1 MISDSKISP
10 HMETPN
16 RIRPVIASNLRSYIE
31 LEIRNLIL
39 RGEFKPGER
48 LVESEIAE
56 QMEISRTPLREV
68 FSALE
73 REGLVVNIPR
83 RGNFVVDFTS
93 DDIEEI
99 YSLRLLLEVGAIK
112 RGVSRLT
119 QKDID
124 YMQSLLDQLG
134 KIVLI
139 TGKDEQIT
147 ELDLAF
153 HEHICICAG
162 HTRLLNTWRSMSMQ
176 TRMLIGVTSQTY
188 FQSPESPKVIH
199 QRILDAIVR
208 RDVGAAEEM
217 LVEHFLDAQSR
228 AQDGIQSLHSKK

>member
-1 MISDSKISP
+1 MISDSEIKP
-10 HMETPN
+10 LMETPN
-16 RIRPVIASNLRSYIE
+16 LIRPVIASNLRSNIE

-39 RGEFKPGER
+39 QGVFKPGER

-56 QMEISRTPLREV
+56 KMEISRTPLREV

-112 RGVSRLT
+112 RLVSHLT

-124 YMQSLLDQLG
+124 YFQSLIDQLG
-134 KIVLI
+134 KIVSI

-162 HTRLLNTWRSMSMQ
+162 HTRLLNAWRSMIMQ

-188 FQSPESPKVIH
+188 FQSPDIPKSMH
-199 QRILDAIVR
+199 QRILDAIVQ
-208 RDVGAAEEM
+208 RDVDKAEEM
-217 LVEHFLDAQSR
+217 LVEHFVDAQSR
-228 AQDGIQSLHSKK
+228 AQDGFQSLRNNK

>member
-1 MISDSKISP
+1 
-10 HMETPN
+10 METPSL
-16 RIRPVIASNLRSYIE
+16 IRPISTSNLRSHIE
-31 LEIRNLIL
+31 QQIRNLIL

-56 QMEISRTPLREV
+56 RMGVSRPPVREA

-93 DDIEEI
+93 SDIEEI

-112 RGVSRLT
+112 RVINHLSR
-119 QKDID
+119 KDID
-124 YMQSLLDQLG
+124 YLQGLLNQLG

-139 TGKDEQIT
+139 HGQEEQVT

-153 HEHICICAG
+153 HEYICVCAG
-162 HTRLLNTWRSMSMQ
+162 HNRLLTTWRSMIMQ

-188 FQSPESPKVIH
+188 HLSPERPKVMH
-199 QRILDAIVR
+199 QRILDAIIN
-208 RDVGAAEEM
+208 RDLVTAEGM
-217 LVEHFLDAQSR
+217 LVEHFTDAQSR
-228 AQDGIQSLHSKK
+228 AQEGIRNLRGNN